1 MTPMKRYVIRTDIS
15 QEWNAS
21 SKARKDA
28 ERIALEQ
35 GYELFRFSGKQSAGK
50 RLKGMLILLKQSI
63 QNWHCLY
70 KTIENDAIILI
81 QYPIYPQKSALWAY
95 VMLRWMKK
103 RKNARFVALIHDL
116 NSARNM
122 FGWIG
127 RFSDHVFLKQFDG
140 IICHTAAMEKWLC
153 QQGAASQM
161 TIILQLFDYF
171 TDALPMDHHREQ
183 GIAIA
188 GNLEESKSGYIYTL
202 GRMLANSFPLH
213 LYGKGYISNE
223 KDQAI
228 WHGAYPPEQLPAEI
242 QGAFG
247 LIWDGPSVQA
257 CEGPMGQYQKLNSPH
272 KTSLYLA
279 SGMPVFVWREAAVAP
294 FISKH
299 QVGLTIASL
308 EEIPNVLGAI
318 SPEQYR
324 LLCHNAQCMGERLRK
339 GEFLSAALKQMEKE
353 LIGKGTRQ

>member
-1 MTPMKRYVIRTDIS
+1 
-15 QEWNAS
+15 
-21 SKARKDA
+21 
-28 ERIALEQ
+28 
-35 GYELFRFSGKQSAGK
+35 
-50 RLKGMLILLKQSI
+50 
-63 QNWHCLY
+63 
-70 KTIENDAIILI
+70 
-81 QYPIYPQKSALWAY
+81 
-95 VMLRWMKK
+95 MKK

-140 IICHTAAMEKWLC
+140 ILCHTAAMKKWLC
-153 QQGAASQM
+153 QQGVASQA
-161 TIILQLFDYF
+161 TITLQLFDYL

-242 QGAFG
+242 HGAFG